1 MLSRTRLEG
10 ELLFLQGL
18 PLSKCS
24 INVGSRRLALMIL
37 TLNDGEGVLRR
48 AKLGWLLE
56 RHRHLE
62 LECMG
67 ERWRQSDLKLGR

>member
-10 ELLFLQGL
+10 ELLFLQDL
-18 PLSKCS
+18 PLSKFS

-37 TLNDGEGVLRR
+37 TLNDWEVVLRR
-48 AKLGWLLE
+48 AKLGWLSE

-62 LECMG
+62 LGCMG
-67 ERWRQSDLKLGR
+67 ERWEQSDLKLGR